1 MIKQHTLSIKQEELF
16 KNFLAVCRPLTVIG
30 RRFQCPYHT
39 YNFTACKKTM
49 HLSFESAMSKSKK
62 QKKLEL
68 IGHQPKEYNRI
79 RIRLSKLLISAFLL
93 AQSLQEMQPEEDRVS
108 F

>member
-1 MIKQHTLSIKQEELF
+1 MIKQHTLSIKQELF

-68 IGHQPKEYNRI
+68 IGHQHKEYNKRI
-79 RIRLSKLLISAFLL
+79 RWAKLLVSAFSL
-93 AQSLQEMQPEEDRVS
+93 AQT
-108 F
+108 